1 MHPSGRGRVVQVIQ
15 EEHDEQFMEADNRD
29 RRQIRSG
36 GGCKRDGIKN
46 SQPWEQNHLTFQI

>member
-46 SQPWEQNHLTFQI
+46 SQP